1 MNFLLQQLAEADP
14 QSLRIVIA
22 LTNAIIAA
30 TALLT
35 ASARLYHYIRERN
48 QKTMATKGTKN
59 AGTAKSA
66 RDADTEKEDFLAGE
80 LHGEFTELPE
90 QFANTIGQVARLTIA
105 GGGYFGLS
113 VSDDG
118 VSAKLVINRGKL
130 RTERRFYRLTD
141 VEAALA
147 VCLNKLRSTV

>member
-1 MNFLLQQLAEADP
+1 M
-14 QSLRIVIA
+14 
-22 LTNAIIAA
+22 T
-30 TALLT
+30 
-35 ASARLYHYIRERN
+35 
-48 QKTMATKGTKN
+48 TKGTKD
-59 AGTAKSA
+59 ARTTKSA